1 VIGGRILQRLI
12 DYFNA
17 LGEEMINTAADLTET
32 NDDHVWDTAHET
44 NYQNQKRQEQDKEK

>member
-1 VIGGRILQRLI
+1 MIGARILRRLI
-12 DYFNA
+12 GYFNA

-44 NYQNQKRQEQDKEK
+44 NYQNQKRQQQEEEK

>member
-1 VIGGRILQRLI
+1 MIGRGILQRLI
-12 DYFNA
+12 GYFNA

-44 NYQNQKRQEQDKEK
+44 NYQNQKRQQQKEEK